1 MYERILVPTDG
12 SECAD
17 AAATEA
23 VELAKQFGASLHAV
37 YVVDAAALPSTIDA
51 GYVSEALEDAGEE
64 ALERIGERAN
74 AAGVAAFESDVVYG
88 TPHRAIVQYAEDA
101 GVGLVVMG
109 THGRSGIERY
119 LLGSVTE
126 KVVRTADVPVLTV
139 RPEADEE

>member
-1 MYERILVPTDG
+1 MYDRILIPTDG

-23 VELAKQFGASLHAV
+23 IELAATFDATLHVV

-64 ALERIGERAN
+64 AIERVRERAA
-74 AAGVAAFESDVVYG
+74 AAGVEDVASEVVYG
-88 TPHRAIVQYAEDA
+88 APHRSIVQYADEAD
-101 GVGLVVMG
+101 VDLIVMG

-126 KVVRTADVPVLTV
+126 KVVRTAGVPVLTIQ
-139 RPEADEE
+139 PEDREE